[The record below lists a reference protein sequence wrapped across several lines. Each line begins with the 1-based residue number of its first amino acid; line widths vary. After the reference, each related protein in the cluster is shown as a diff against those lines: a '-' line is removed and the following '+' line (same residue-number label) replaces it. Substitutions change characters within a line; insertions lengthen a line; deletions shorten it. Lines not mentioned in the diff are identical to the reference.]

1 MVKGRMTAS
10 SFLLSLRSASLYS
23 VVGVPEQ
30 VDLTFDT
37 DCFGVGDD
45 DDDMMITVEVSSV
58 LLADLCCSAIV
69 AMIPER

>member
-1 MVKGRMTAS
+1 MTAS
-10 SFLLSLRSASLYS
+10 SFLLSLRSAFLHS
-23 VVGVPEQ
+23 VFEIAGQ
-30 VDLTFDT
+30 VDSTFDT
-37 DCFGVGDD
+37 DCFGVGGD